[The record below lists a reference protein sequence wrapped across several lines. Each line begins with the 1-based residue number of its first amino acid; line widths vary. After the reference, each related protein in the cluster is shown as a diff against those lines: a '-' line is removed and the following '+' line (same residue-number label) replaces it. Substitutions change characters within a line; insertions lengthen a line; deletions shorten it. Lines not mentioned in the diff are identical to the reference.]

1 MISNHLKSRHVWKCQ
16 NMFTWTSHCHVMTSQ
31 SLAKDVCK
39 EQMPRGAARCRVA
52 SFSLRRLRL
61 SKRLSEKQHIFTEQ
75 MHPEF
80 GVYVQMEDWNE
91 DGTHPNDVEMSPH
104 RTLSVLFFKL
114 WIMCAFTW
122 YKIVLDIFFISP
134 KESKLKAVAHLS
146 SLSSLHGAIPRR
158 PRRRRPSTAELLE
171 GSTTPNHPET
181 LQSMNS
187 LATLL

>member
-1 MISNHLKSRHVWKCQ
+1 MVSNHLKSRHVWKCQ

-114 WIMCAFTW
+114 
-122 YKIVLDIFFISP
+122 
-134 KESKLKAVAHLS
+134 
-146 SLSSLHGAIPRR
+146 
-158 PRRRRPSTAELLE
+158 
-171 GSTTPNHPET
+171 
-181 LQSMNS
+181 
-187 LATLL
+187 